1 MFLKKHLQVTKLLIG
16 LLLVPMLFHSTGT
29 FAQAKDRTRFL
40 FVLDCSGSMWGDI
53 NHKQKMI
60 VARAILTKMVDSLK
74 NMNRVEMA
82 LRAYGHQ
89 SPSKDCKD
97 TKLEVPF
104 AQDNAEQI
112 KDRLTRLNPSGTT
125 PIAYSLMQAGGDFP
139 DRRANN
145 IIILITDG
153 LEECGGD
160 PCAVSQAL
168 QAKGVIL
175 KPFIIGLGLNED
187 YSKQF
192 GCVGRFFPAES
203 EEDLSNILSSV
214 VAQSLNNTSIEVD
227 LNDKNGKPTESNV
240 NMTFY
245 NAKTGTV
252 AYNFYNTLNTEGNP
266 DTLIV
271 DPFTT
276 YNIVIHTTPPLS
288 INNVIPKPSKHI
300 IVKTDAPQG
309 HLQLDAKL
317 EGDNNLR
324 CLVRRTGTN
333 EVVYVQD
340 FNSKHRYISGT
351 YDLEVLTLPRT
362 RLNKVTIE
370 ENKTTSISVPQPG
383 GLGLAYKRGVVGSI
397 YIMRNNK
404 QEWVTDVTANDG
416 DPNDSYYLQPGYYK
430 LIYKDKKSSRTIET
444 RERDF
449 KITSGN
455 NVSLTLE

>member
-1 MFLKKHLQVTKLLIG
+1 MKKHFPFSSILMASLLII
-16 LLLVPMLFHSTGT
+16 MLFQSSAT

-40 FVLDCSGSMWGDI
+40 FLLDCSGSMWGDI
-53 NHKQKMI
+53 NNKQKI
-60 VARAILTKMVDSLK
+60 VVARAILSKLVDSLK

-104 AQDNAEQI
+104 AEDNGEQI
-112 KDRLTRLNPSGTT
+112 KERLARLNPSGTT
-125 PIAYSLMQAGGDFP
+125 PIAYSLLQAGGDFP

-153 LEECGGD
+153 LEECNGD

-227 LNDKNGKPTESNV
+227 LIDKNGRPTETNV

-245 NAKTGTV
+245 NAKTGAV
-252 AYNFYNTLNTEGNP
+252 AYNFYHTLNTAGNP

-276 YNIVIHTTPPLS
+276 YNIVVHTTPQLTIP
-288 INNVIPKPSKHI
+288 NVIPKPSRHI

-309 HLQLDAKL
+309 YLQLDAKL
-317 EGDNNLR
+317 EGDNSLR
-324 CLVRRTGTN
+324 CLVKKAGSN
-333 EVVYVQD
+333 EVIYVQD
-340 FNSKHRYISGT
+340 FNSQHRYISGT

-362 RLNKVTIE
+362 RINKVSID
-370 ENKTTSISVPQPG
+370 ENKTTNISVPQPG
-383 GLGLAYKRGVVGSI
+383 GLALAYKRGVVASI
-397 YIMRNNK
+397 YVMRNNK
-404 QEWVTDVTANDG
+404 QEWVTDITANDG
-416 DPNDSYYLQPGYYK
+416 DPNDLYYLQPGFYK
-430 LIYKDKKSSRTIET
+430 LIYRDKKSTKTVET

-455 NVSLTLE
+455 NVNLTLE